1 MYLDFDN
8 YEIDNILTALNLL
21 HGEELK
27 KGKWEMQPN
36 SKQYYYSPTK
46 KSKQIQF
53 TINNIKRQMEK
64 NIVIEQELFKGF

>member
-1 MYLDFDN
+1 
-8 YEIDNILTALNLL
+8 
-21 HGEELK
+21 
-27 KGKWEMQPN
+27 MQTN

-46 KSKQIQF
+46 KSKQIKF